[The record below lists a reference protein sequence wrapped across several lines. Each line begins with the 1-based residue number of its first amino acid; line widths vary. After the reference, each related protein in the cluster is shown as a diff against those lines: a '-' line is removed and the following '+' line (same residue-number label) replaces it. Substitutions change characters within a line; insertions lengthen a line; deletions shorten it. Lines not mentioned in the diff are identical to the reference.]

1 MLFGGLRDPRPATAL
16 RGSGFQHTHEHTP
29 YTWAS
34 ASLVFTL
41 HSCLIG
47 DTQRVQERLY
57 IRLYTYNQYILAH
70 ILYRVLTVA
79 VKTVEVS

>member
-1 MLFGGLRDPRPATAL
+1 M
-16 RGSGFQHTHEHTP
+16 GFSVSRLH
-29 YTWAS
+29 S
-34 ASLVFTL
+34 SL
-41 HSCLIG
+41 SCLIG

>member
-1 MLFGGLRDPRPATAL
+1 M
-16 RGSGFQHTHEHTP
+16 GF
-29 YTWAS
+29 S
-34 ASLVFTL
+34 VSLVFTL